1 MHPHHLRQLRQ
12 PGDHHARAAP
22 DDLHKHDEDRPG
34 RRRVRKEHAMT
45 KQELIRAA
53 FAARE
58 KAYAPY
64 SRFKVG
70 AALEAK
76 DGRVF
81 TGCNIESA
89 TYTPTCCAERTA
101 LVKAVSEG
109 VREFSRIAIVGAA
122 EGKVNTL
129 VTSPCG
135 VCRQFLYEFGGDE
148 LQVILA
154 KSEED
159 YLEMTLG
166 ELLPIGFGPANLN

>member
-1 MHPHHLRQLRQ
+1 
-12 PGDHHARAAP
+12 
-22 DDLHKHDEDRPG
+22 
-34 RRRVRKEHAMT
+34 MT
-45 KQELIRAA
+45 KQELIRTA

-148 LQVILA
+148 LEVILA

-166 ELLPIGFGPANLN
+166 ELLPIGFGPANLE